1 MCGIVCVVSRPSKRA
16 VPSSDALLALLDAA
30 IDASGDPARA
40 GKALVD
46 ADTLLKGEAGVSAL
60 AEAYELQS
68 AILDRLDRID
78 PVLDRLEQE
87 LEASSGLSTHELER
101 RSNEL
106 SVLRDASWALR
117 RDRIGAARAVAELCG
132 KQASDSA
139 RNAYFAIHQAFAALD
154 RMEVRGRDSA
164 GVHVMVWGHGLEAS
178 DERVRRLLGSR
189 VEDALFTS
197 GSVRPGSGNR
207 AWSFVYKAAAE
218 IGELGDNTR
227 VMRKA
232 VLEDELLRL
241 LVSQPG
247 ARVSVIG
254 HTRWASVGIISE
266 PNAHPVNSEELEQRG
281 GAPYLVSAANGDVDN
296 HADIKAR
303 YSLSIADPITT
314 DTKVIPTLVSRRLSE
329 GTSLVEAFRE
339 SVAQFEGSIAIATI
353 SADEPNKVLL
363 ALRGSGQ
370 GAFVGLAEDRFL
382 VASEPYGVVE
392 ETMHYVRMDGEALAD
407 PDNPMSRGQVLVLD
421 GDRAGTIEGITGLSY
436 LGERLPSID
445 VITAEVTTRDIDRGD
460 HRHFLSKE
468 IAEAPLSFRKT
479 LRGKIGERD
488 GMLRATLDETVL
500 PLSVLDRLASGA
512 IRRIRVI
519 GQGTAAIAGMSLAQL
534 LRTLVDQRVYVDAL
548 PATELS
554 GFQMQLDMTDSL
566 IVAISQS
573 GTTTDTNRTVDL
585 VRSRG
590 AAVIAVVNRRSSE
603 LAAKADGVLYTS
615 DGRDVEMSVASTKAF
630 YSQVAAGG
638 LLACAIA
645 EAIDPTRA
653 AERDRLLT
661 AMRQI
666 PDAMVSVL
674 AKHDEITAAARQFAP
689 ARRYWSIVGNGSN
702 AVAAEEIR
710 IKLSE
715 LCYKSISCDYTEDK
729 KHIDLSCEPMIIVC
743 ASGLGDGTAQDVA
756 KEIAIYR
763 AHKALPI
770 VIADEGE
777 QRFDAAAAVIAVP
790 KVDPSVSF
798 VLCVMVGHLFGYDAA
813 LAIDSLA
820 LPLRAAREVVEHA
833 VERGGVGSQLLAKVR
848 HEIGGPSNRFNETLL
863 VGSYDGNL
871 EASTAVRVSTM
882 LRVVLAPDPLQ
893 AYQSATGKVSSPEAL
908 LDDLTVAL
916 TRAIDELTRPV
927 DAIKHQAKT
936 VTVGISRSD
945 EGLLDRALVKAVLE
959 AGASR
964 DALSYKVLKVVA
976 DLDPAVDQ
984 VVGFTRYRIEG
995 DPEDGSATVA
1005 IVDRG
1010 GIARELESRVDRS
1023 SQLVGTKHRVAIDGN
1038 VLVARG
1044 RRDGRTVIFV
1054 PETKGAQTIG
1064 ITLLHVI
1071 FHDHLPVSAMR
1082 SVLQGY
1088 DNRYDRLV
1096 DWVTETEGT
1105 FREDRLA
1112 EMGVADLLILP
1123 ISDTADL
1130 WRTKQG

>member
-1 MCGIVCVVSRPSKRA
+1 MCGIVCVVSRSTKRA
-16 VPSSDALLALLDAA
+16 LPTAAEILGLLEAA
-30 IDASGDPARA
+30 EQAATDPAGA
-40 GKALVD
+40 GVSLAKAD
-46 ADTLLKGEAGVSAL
+46 ELLKGEAGLAAL
-60 AEAYELQS
+60 IDSYELQS
-68 AILDRLDRID
+68 AILAKLDEID
-78 PVLDRLEQE
+78 PLIDRLEQE
-87 LEASSGLSTHELER
+87 LEAAEGLSTSELER
-101 RSNEL
+101 RSGEL
-106 SVLRDASWALR
+106 SVLRDSSWALR
-117 RDRIGAARAVAELCG
+117 RDRIGTARQVADLCG

-139 RNAYFAIHQAFAALD
+139 RNAYYSIQQAFAALD

-164 GVHVMVWGHGLEAS
+164 GVHVMVWGHGLEA
-178 DERVRRLLGSR
+178 DDARVQRLLGDR
-189 VEDALFTS
+189 VNDALFTT
-197 GSVRPGSGNR
+197 GSVRPGSGAR

-232 VLEDELLRL
+232 VMEDDLLRL
-241 LVSQPG
+241 LVSQVG

-266 PNAHPVNSEELEQRG
+266 PNAHPVNSEEVEQRG
-281 GAPYLVSAANGDVDN
+281 GTPYLVAAANGDVDN

-303 YSLSIADPITT
+303 YSLSIPDPITT
-314 DTKVIPTLVSRRLSE
+314 DTKVIPTLVSRKLSD
-329 GTSLVEAFRE
+329 GTGLVDAFRE
-339 SVAQFEGSIAIATI
+339 SVAQFEGSVAIATI
-353 SADEPNKVLL
+353 SADAPNTVLL

-370 GAFVGLAEDRFL
+370 GAYVGLAEDRFL

-392 ETMHYVRMDGEALAD
+392 ETMRYVRMDGEALAD
-407 PDNPMSRGQVLVLD
+407 PDNPTSRGQVFVLD
-421 GDRAGTIEGITGLSY
+421 GDRAGSLDGITTISY
-436 LGERLPSID
+436 QGEPLTS
-445 VITAEVTTRDIDRGD
+445 VELITAEVTTRDIDRGA

-468 IAEAPLSFRKT
+468 IAEAPSSFRKT
-479 LRGKIGERD
+479 LRGKIADRD
-488 GMLRATLDETVL
+488 GVLRATLDETVL
-500 PLSVLDRLASGA
+500 PQAVIDRLAKGA
-512 IRRIRVI
+512 IKRIRVI
-519 GQGTAAIAGMSLAQL
+519 GQGTAFIAGMSCAQL
-534 LRTLVDQRVYVDAL
+534 LRSLVDQRIYVDAL

-554 GFQMQLDMTDSL
+554 GFQLHLDMTDTL

-585 VRSRG
+585 ARSRG
-590 AAVIAVVNRRSSE
+590 ASVLAIVNRRSSD

-645 EAIDPTRA
+645 EAIDATGV
-653 AERDRLLT
+653 AERSRLLT
-661 AMRQI
+661 ALRQI
-666 PDAMVSVL
+666 PDAMAHVL
-674 AKHDEITAAARQFAP
+674 AKRDQVAAAARQFAP
-689 ARRYWSIVGNGSN
+689 ARRYWSVVGNGSN
-702 AVAAEEIR
+702 SVAAEEIR

-729 KHIDLSCEPMIIVC
+729 KHIDLSCEPMIVVC
-743 ASGLGDGTAQDVA
+743 ASGLSDGTAQDVA

-777 QRFDAAAAVIAVP
+777 QRFDAAAAVISVP

-798 VLCVMVGHLFGYDAA
+798 VLCVMVGHLFGYEAA

-833 VERGGVGSQLLAKVR
+833 VERGGVGLQLLGKVR
-848 HEIGGPSNRFNETLL
+848 HEIGVPAGRFFETLL

-882 LRVVLAPDPLQ
+882 LRNVMASDPLQ
-893 AYQSATGKVSSPEAL
+893 AYQASTGKVSSPEAL
-908 LDDLTVAL
+908 LDDLTLAL
-916 TRAIDELTRPV
+916 TRSIDELTRPV

-976 DLDPAVDQ
+976 DLDPAVSH
-984 VVGFTRYRIEG
+984 VAGFTRYRIEG
-995 DPEDGSATVA
+995 DPEDGTATVA

-1054 PETKGAQTIG
+1054 PESKGAQTTG
-1064 ITLLHVI
+1064 ITLLHVV
-1071 FHDHLPVSAMR
+1071 FHDRLPVSAMR

-1112 EMGVADLLILP
+1112 EMNVADLLILP

-1130 WRTKQG
+1130 WLTNKG